1 MEKSM
6 SDIVFSSKNGSCPR
20 YKNYFIHD
28 HYDGHIDGRD
38 MYSYALFKDGQ
49 IERKRFK
56 TFKEADDYIKSIVGV
71 SPYYDDWIQAD
82 DYNPGTNDERLK
94 AAIIGGIIYRIW
106 KDTNTVEI
114 KQPDIQITSFY
125 PKYRD
130 CLEDAKKIVAEEEK
144 QFSIFDY
151 YVPDPE
157 EHNTSSRKRR

>member
-1 MEKSM
+1 M

-28 HYDGHIDGRD
+28 HYDGRIDGRD

-56 TFKEADDYIKSIVGV
+56 TFKEADEYLNEVIGYEGWADKDV
-71 SPYYDDWIQAD
+71 YYPTRDD
-82 DYNPGTNDERLK
+82 EVLK
-94 AAIIGGIIYRIW
+94 AAIIRDVVYRIW

-125 PKYRD
+125 PQYRD
-130 CLEDAKKIVAEEEK
+130 CLDDAKKIVAEEEK

-157 EHNTSSRKRR
+157 EHDTPSRKKH